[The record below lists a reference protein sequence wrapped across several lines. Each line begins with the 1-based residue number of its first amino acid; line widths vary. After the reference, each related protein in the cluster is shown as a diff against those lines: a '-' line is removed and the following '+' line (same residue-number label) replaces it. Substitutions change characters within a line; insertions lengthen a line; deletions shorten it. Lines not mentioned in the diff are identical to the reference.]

1 MQDQKLSLTLISI
14 PTELLDEAGITE
26 NSVVEMYMDNGN
38 IGITENSVVE
48 MYMDNGNI
56 VIRKA
61 EDVSQYVCDNDCQ
74 SCPVMYTE
82 CDDNCKE
89 CPCKDHCE
97 DYIESED
104 N

>member
-38 IGITENSVVE
+38 I
-48 MYMDNGNI
+48 

-61 EDVSQYVCDNDCQ
+61 EDVSRYVCDNDCQ

>member
-38 IGITENSVVE
+38 I
-48 MYMDNGNI
+48 
-56 VIRKA
+56 VIHKA
-61 EDVSQYVCDNDCQ
+61 EDVSGYVCDLDCEN
-74 SCPVMYTE
+74 CPFCSTE
-82 CDDNCKE
+82 CEDNCEE
-89 CPCKDHCE
+89 CPCREHCE

>member
-1 MQDQKLSLTLISI
+1 MQDQKLSLTHISI
-14 PTELLDEAGITE
+14 PTELLDEA
-26 NSVVEMYMDNGN
+26 
-38 IGITENSVVE
+38 GITENSVVE

>member
-1 MQDQKLSLTLISI
+1 MQDQKLSLTPISI
-14 PTELLDEAGITE
+14 PTELLDEA
-26 NSVVEMYMDNGN
+26 
-38 IGITENSVVE
+38 GITENSVVE

-61 EDVSQYVCDNDCQ
+61 EDVSQYVCDLDCQ
-74 SCPVMYTE
+74 SCPYKYTE

-97 DYIESED
+97 DYIESEE